1 MPEVTSTEDKTIQG
15 QPTPPP
21 SPHPPTLTVNLH
33 LLPICYPFS
42 FIFPV
47 TVKWSTVESFRFEE
61 EYEYEV

>member
-1 MPEVTSTEDKTIQG
+1 MLGVTSTEDKTILSQRF
-15 QPTPPP
+15 PPP
-21 SPHPPTLTVNLH
+21 SPHNLTVNLH

-61 EYEYEV
+61 EYEYEI

>member
-1 MPEVTSTEDKTIQG
+1 MPEVTSTEDKTNQG
-15 QPTPPP
+15 
-21 SPHPPTLTVNLH
+21 HPRSPTLAVNLH

-61 EYEYEV
+61 EYEYEI

>member
-15 QPTPPP
+15 QP
-21 SPHPPTLTVNLH
+21 PTLTVNMH
-33 LLPICYPFS
+33 LLAICYPFS

-61 EYEYEV
+61 EYEYEI

>member
-15 QPTPPP
+15 
-21 SPHPPTLTVNLH
+21 HLLPPTLLTVNIH

-47 TVKWSTVESFRFEE
+47 TVKLSTVEAFRL
-61 EYEYEV
+61 VRVRDLT